1 MKIQDIF
8 LPVHCC
14 LLILTIYFSPL
25 YSESVKE
32 LTVTGGLIYTSWVES
47 EKSITCG
54 LTIETPSTISTG
66 RYPLQVVLVIDASRH
81 MEGAA
86 LQNAKT
92 CAKNILDKL
101 LDTDIFGLITYSK
114 YARIASPLQPLNPN
128 NRRNAVNAINRI
140 KYDVGRNLSEGLKKG
155 AEEFNRFKGQRSA
168 GHHILLFTNGEAT
181 VGTTDLSQLLSLAT
195 GLSGEYDFQ
204 ISTFGYDRF
213 YNEDFLIT
221 LAKKTDGRA
230 YFIEEEKMAEMT
242 YPADKEIK
250 RIMETYANDVTLE
263 IIIPSG
269 SEIKNVYGGK
279 LKDEKIIIG
288 KVQSGIKL
296 PVIFNITGRPSRRK
310 DLIINV
316 DYVEPVRMS
325 PRKSRIYLDIP
336 LGSGEPDYDKK
347 FAPELIEFNT
357 HRDVVKTI
365 EKIRGKE
372 KGARA
377 KYAEQFKETAK
388 KLEQVGVELHS
399 EYFTGCVEQF
409 WQLQRDIEN
418 QAIEDELL
426 TKRIKYNLLNL
437 IYGTEAQ

>member
-1 MKIQDIF
+1 MKIKDKLMYF
-8 LPVHCC
+8 HCC
-14 LLILTIYFSPL
+14 LLILLILFSPL
-25 YSESVKE
+25 FPEDTKE
-32 LTVTGGLIYTSWVES
+32 LTVTGGLMYTSWVES

-54 LTIETPSTISTG
+54 LTIETPSTITTD
-66 RYPLQVVLVIDASRH
+66 RYPLQVVLVIDVSRH

-101 LDTDIFGLITYSK
+101 FDTDIFGLITYSK

-128 NRRNAVNAINRI
+128 NRRNAINAINRI

-155 AEEFNRFKGQRSA
+155 AEEFGRFKGHRSA

-195 GLSGEYDFQ
+195 DLSGENDFQ

-213 YNEDFLIT
+213 YNEDFLIS
-221 LAKKTDGRA
+221 LAKNTDGRA
-230 YFIEEEKMAEMT
+230 YFIEEENMAEMT
-242 YPADKEIK
+242 YPADKEVK
-250 RIMETYANDVTLE
+250 RIMETIANDVTLE
-263 IIIPSG
+263 ILIPSG

-310 DLIINV
+310 DLIVNV
-316 DYVEPVRMS
+316 DYVEPVRLS
-325 PRKSRIYLDIP
+325 PRKSRIYVDIP

-347 FAPELIEFNT
+347 FAPALIEFNA
-357 HRDVVKTI
+357 HRDVAETI

-372 KGARA
+372 KGVRA
-377 KYAEQFKETAK
+377 KYAEQFKETVK

-399 EYFTGCVEQF
+399 EYFTSSVEQF

-426 TKRIKYNLLNL
+426 IKKIKYNLLNF
-437 IYGTEAQ
+437 IYGTDAQ